1 MYIRLYSS
9 HSNRRND
16 THASGNVGRTVK
28 REHTGA
34 FTWHFF
40 YQFSGFIF
48 FSFFSH
54 SVFISSPSLT
64 PSSLFYFSPT
74 SDSPPPLPRTRVD
87 IYALTYKSGHFG
99 KIDTSYH
106 CGLLEI

>member
-16 THASGNVGRTVK
+16 THASGNVGHTVK

-54 SVFISSPSLT
+54 SVFISSPSLIL
-64 PSSLFYFSPT
+64 SSLFYFSPT
-74 SDSPPPLPRTRVD
+74 SDSPPLPPPNSRRYLCVNLQKRTLRKNRHELSLRL
-87 IYALTYKSGHFG
+87 A
-99 KIDTSYH
+99 
-106 CGLLEI
+106 